1 MAPLVPQALELLALL
16 LLLQVGARATVDPGW
31 LVPDKVES
39 AIGGNFTI
47 SCTLN
52 ETYFRDASIVEPCT
66 AKDLYFK
73 VGKREYRQHPDIWT
87 FNSTTVLFS
96 ARNAE
101 EQEGEYMCMC
111 RDYVINTSKVYVGT
125 RPLPIRDFDCIDYD
139 FQFMLCNFTQPP
151 NKLITQYN
159 VSYNTNNDWHYSNSV
174 DCNFDAAPV
183 VTCNITEGN
192 YRRFSETFYFRLHM
206 TNALGDQMQSITINH
221 YERTVPSR
229 PGQNLTLVN
238 STESSVCLSWEMKQ
252 RSNYAHGLV
261 WKVQVSPHN
270 FEPLKRASWRNNS
283 SIIKDT
289 LCLTELPYAGY
300 NYTLQLRVRGNRN
313 NTIWSEPLVYNFSTT
328 PSRPRRPPRVTYGSF
343 YVDSSEEGVRFYW
356 EPLEPHELNGP
367 DFRYTISEYR
377 INGTLVDPNLINVG
391 RDSAFIDHWN
401 MSGVHEFLIR
411 SQNSEGL
418 SVNATHM
425 SIGPITN
432 RDLRQRVPKNI
443 HGVYQQTNESLTLT
457 WEPPEDQRELTNY
470 TVFWCQPKPGLLSEC
485 KGPIRFTEVPSGQLM
500 FTTTRDKPTL
510 LMAVSANYRSH
521 NSGLRWPKCSS
532 DKTDDLAKMEPSID
546 VTTSSTM
553 TVSWGMEH
561 VCAVILSG
569 YNLTYCQ
576 RSTGRPDNCTTVVLN
591 HYINKYVIQNLVP
604 YTDYSVKM
612 LMYSETRASKYSDE
626 LVNRTA
632 EAAPSQPRELQLL
645 RVTKSSVELSWKPPL
660 LANGMVRAYEG
671 TFRSLLD
678 NVTESFRVPALIS
691 ELVDTE
697 KPITHTLGNLTAF
710 THYEVSVRARTLYP
724 SEPSNLVIFRTAIG
738 VPSSPTLQVTN
749 NKDQSSR
756 LDWHPPRTP
765 AGRIDYYEVSL
776 RDSNA
781 SCLMSTILP
790 GHNRSF
796 IMATPRCTSHNPFQL
811 AVRAINV
818 DRQPTG
824 AEETE
829 THPLMTAAHSSCEVR
844 TNVLGEE
851 ERAQYEAYGA
861 NDSAYRL
868 YKSEWG
874 TYGYIC
880 TPDTNSVKAM
890 YQTIEVTVAIL
901 VLGVIF
907 YLVYKKYRKMSDID
921 LVLPQGIMETLKK
934 PMDMGGLGLDLGPNS
949 SVSGGIICTRVD
961 DSPQYTPQD
970 HLPHDF
976 SSCGGESSK
985 LLLRTA
991 SSSGGGGCMD
1001 RNGYDDHQETGPMS
1015 GAVPPPTSYLS
1026 MRHGL
1031 LVQSDSETEREREQE
1046 SERERER
1053 EQQDSDVNMDREP
1066 TSGSSSNGYIK
1077 PTQMKSWAGNGGPV
1091 QPQPLSR
1098 VPLSG
1103 YVPVPILQ
1111 SRLNPMPS
1119 PVQAHPQANANAP
1132 SASAAAAAA
1141 STFFPPAHM
1150 LNMDNY
1156 VQASD
1161 LHKLKP
1167 LAAAPLPSVGSG
1179 EGVAAAAVGVSP
1191 IVTASSPPPQPPFQL
1206 PVVAAST
1213 PTPMPTPKLADI
1225 GYTTMEQLQ
1234 RTGLMKQPLSAAV
1247 GSPTHAS
1254 GAATGGVGTTHS
1266 RLQPPING
1274 YVTPQDLNVLAHN
1287 NRHVL

>member
-31 LVPDKVES
+31 LIPDKVES

-52 ETYFRDASIVEPCT
+52 ETYFRDVNVTEPCT

-73 VGKREYRQHPDIWT
+73 IGRREYRQHPDIRAV
-87 FNSTTVLFS
+87 NNTTVLFT

-101 EQEGEYMCMC
+101 EQESEYMCMC

-139 FQFMLCNFTQPP
+139 FQFMVCNFTQPP
-151 NKLITQYN
+151 NKLITNYN
-159 VSYNTNNDWHYSNSV
+159 VSYNVNDDWRYSNSV
-174 DCNFDAAPV
+174 DCNYDAAPV
-183 VTCNITEGN
+183 VTCNITDDN
-192 YRRFSETFYFRLHM
+192 YRRFSETYYFRLYM
-206 TNALGDQMQSITINH
+206 SNTLGDHMQSITINH
-221 YERTVPSR
+221 FERTVPSR

-252 RSNYAHGLV
+252 RSNYAHGLLWRV
-261 WKVQVSPHN
+261 HVSPHN
-270 FEPLKRASWRNNS
+270 FEPLKRAHWRNNS
-283 SIIKDT
+283 STIKDT
-289 LCLTELPYAGY
+289 LCLTELPYAFY
-300 NYTLQLRVRGNRN
+300 NYTLRLSVRGNRN
-313 NTIWSEPLVYNFSTT
+313 NTIWSEPLIYSFTT
-328 PSRPRRPPRVTYGSF
+328 APARPRRPPRVTYGSF
-343 YVDSSEEGVRFYW
+343 YVDSSEEGMRFYW
-356 EPLEPHELNGP
+356 EPLEPQEWNGP
-367 DFRYTISEYR
+367 NFGYTISEYR
-377 INGTLVDPNLINVG
+377 INGTLVNPNLIKVG
-391 RDSAFIDHWN
+391 RDSAAIDHWN

-411 SQNSEGL
+411 SHNSEGL
-418 SVNATHM
+418 SVNATYM

-443 HGVYQQTNESLTLT
+443 HGVYQQTNESFTLT

-470 TVFWCQPKPGLLSEC
+470 TVFWCVPKPGLLSEC
-485 KGPIRFTEVPSGQLM
+485 DGSIRFAEVPSGQLM
-500 FTTTRDKPTL
+500 FTMARNRTL

-546 VTTSSTM
+546 VTTNSTM
-553 TVSWGMEH
+553 MVSWGTEH
-561 VCAVILSG
+561 VCAVILAG

-576 RSTGRPDNCTTVVLN
+576 RSTGRPDNCTTVRID
-591 HYINKYVIQNLVP
+591 HFSNKYEIRNLVP

-612 LMYSETRASKYSDE
+612 LMFSETRASKYSDE
-626 LVNRTA
+626 LVNRTG
-632 EAAPSQPRELQLL
+632 EAAPSQPRELQLQ
-645 RVTKSSVELSWKPPL
+645 RVTSSSVELSWKPPL

-678 NVTESFRVPALIS
+678 GVTESFRVPALIY

-724 SEPSNLVIFRTAIG
+724 SEPSNLVTFRTAIG
-738 VPSSPTLQVTN
+738 VPSPPTLQVTN

-781 SCLMSTILP
+781 SCLMSIILP

-796 IMATPRCTSHNPFQL
+796 VMATPRCTSHNPFQL

-818 DRQPTG
+818 DQQPIG
-824 AEETE
+824 AEEAVA
-829 THPLMTAAHSSCEVR
+829 HPLIAGQSSQSSCEVQK
-844 TNVLGEE
+844 NVLDEE

-861 NDSAYRL
+861 NASAHRL

-907 YLVYKKYRKMSDID
+907 YLGYKKYRKMSDID

-934 PMDMGGLGLDLGPNS
+934 PMDMGGLDLGPNS

-991 SSSGGGGCMD
+991 SSSGGGGGGMD

-1031 LVQSDSETEREREQE
+1031 LVQTESETERDRDREQE
-1046 SERERER
+1046 SERERE
-1053 EQQDSDVNMDREP
+1053 QQDSDTNMDREP
-1066 TSGSSSNGYIK
+1066 INGSSNNGYIK

-1091 QPQPLSR
+1091 QSQPLPLPR

-1111 SRLNPMPS
+1111 SRLNPLP
-1119 PVQAHPQANANAP
+1119 PTVQAHSQANGNAP
-1132 SASAAAAAA
+1132 PASAAAAA
-1141 STFFPPAHM
+1141 STFFPPAHL

-1167 LAAAPLPSVGSG
+1167 LAAAPLPSVGRV
-1179 EGVAAAAVGVSP
+1179 EGVAAAGAASAVVM
-1191 IVTASSPPPQPPFQL
+1191 ASPPPSHLPLQR
-1206 PVVAAST
+1206 PVVAA
-1213 PTPMPTPKLADI
+1213 PMPTSTPAPKLADI

-1254 GAATGGVGTTHS
+1254 GAAIGGVGNTHS

>member
-31 LVPDKVES
+31 LIPDKVEQ

-52 ETYFRDASIVEPCT
+52 ETYFSDPNVMEPCT
-66 AKDLYFK
+66 VEDLYFK
-73 VGKREYRQHPDIWT
+73 AGKREYRQHPDIRT
-87 FNSTTVLFS
+87 LNNTTVLFT

-139 FQFMLCNFTQPP
+139 FQFMVCNFTQPP
-151 NKLITQYN
+151 NKLITKYN
-159 VSYNTNNDWHYSNSV
+159 VSYNVNDDWHYSNSV

-183 VTCNITEGN
+183 VTCNITEDN
-192 YRRFSETFYFRLHM
+192 YRRFSETYYFRLYM
-206 TNALGDQMQSITINH
+206 ANTLGDLMQPITLNH
-221 YERTVPSR
+221 FERIVPSR

-238 STESSVCLSWEMKQ
+238 STENSVCLSWEMKQ

-261 WKVQVSPHN
+261 WQVNVSPHN
-270 FEPLKRASWRNNS
+270 FEPLKRANWRNNS

-289 LCLTELPYAGY
+289 LCLTELPYAFY
-300 NYTLQLRVRGNRN
+300 NYTLRLRVRGNRN
-313 NTIWSEPLVYNFSTT
+313 NTIWSEPLIYSFATA
-328 PSRPRRPPRVTYGSF
+328 PAKPRRPPRVTYGSF
-343 YVDSSEEGVRFYW
+343 YVDSSEEGMRFYW
-356 EPLEPHELNGP
+356 EPLEPHEQNGP
-367 DFRYTISEYR
+367 QFGYIISEYR
-377 INGTLVDPNLINVG
+377 INGTLVDPNLIKVG
-391 RDSAFIDHWN
+391 LDSAVIDHWN

-411 SQNSEGL
+411 SKNSEGQ
-418 SVNATHM
+418 SDNATRM
-425 SIGPITN
+425 SIGPISN

-443 HGVYQQTNESLTLT
+443 HGVYQQTNESFTLT
-457 WEPPEDQRELTNY
+457 WEPPEDQTELTNY
-470 TVFWCQPKPGLLSEC
+470 TVFWCKPKPGLLSEC
-485 KGPIRFTEVPSGQLM
+485 EGSIRFAEVPSGQLM
-500 FTTTRDKPTL
+500 FTTARDQQTL

-553 TVSWGMEH
+553 TVSWGTEH
-561 VCAVILSG
+561 VCAVILAG

-576 RSTGRPDNCTTVVLN
+576 RSTGRPDNCTTVGID
-591 HYINKYVIQNLVP
+591 HYSNKYVIKNLVP

-626 LVNRTA
+626 LVNRTG

-645 RVTKSSVELSWKPPL
+645 RVTRSSVELSWKPPL

-671 TFRSLLD
+671 TFRSLRD
-678 NVTESFRVPALIS
+678 NVTESFRVPALIY

-710 THYEVSVRARTLYP
+710 THYEVSVRARTLYS
-724 SEPSNLVIFRTAIG
+724 SEPSNLVTFRTAIG
-738 VPSSPTLQVTN
+738 VPSPPTLQVTN

-796 IMATPRCTSHNPFQL
+796 LMATPRCTSHNPFQL

-824 AEETE
+824 ADES
-829 THPLMTAAHSSCEVR
+829 TASLVIQSSQSSCEVQA

-861 NDSAYRL
+861 NASAYRL

-961 DSPQYTPQD
+961 NSPQYTPQD

-991 SSSGGGGCMD
+991 SSSGGGCLD

-1026 MRHGL
+1026 MHHGL
-1031 LVQSDSETEREREQE
+1031 LMPSDSETEREREQE
-1046 SERERER
+1046 SEQER
-1053 EQQDSDVNMDREP
+1053 EQQDGDVNRDNREA
-1066 TSGSSSNGYIK
+1066 TSGYIK
-1077 PTQMKSWAGNGGPV
+1077 PTQMKTWAGNGGSV
-1091 QPQPLSR
+1091 QSQPLPR

-1111 SRLNPMPS
+1111 SRLNPLPA
-1119 PVQAHPQANANAP
+1119 PAPAHPQATANAP
-1132 SASAAAAAA
+1132 SAAAAA
-1141 STFFPPAHM
+1141 STFFPPAHL

-1161 LHKLKP
+1161 LHKLRP
-1167 LAAAPLPSVGSG
+1167 LAAAPLPSVGRG
-1179 EGVAAAAVGVSP
+1179 EGVAGSAPGTGSGGGGGTSAV
-1191 IVTASSPPPQPPFQL
+1191 VTASPQP
-1206 PVVAAST
+1206 PVVAAAST
-1213 PTPMPTPKLADI
+1213 PTPKLADI

-1234 RTGLMKQPLSAAV
+1234 LTALMKQPISPAV
-1247 GSPTHAS
+1247 GSPTHAT
-1254 GAATGGVGTTHS
+1254 GAATGG
-1266 RLQPPING
+1266 LQPTING